1 HAGCYDGSD
10 PEVPVE
16 TILQDARY
24 GLRMLSKS
32 PGLAAVA
39 ILTLA
44 LGIGANTAIF
54 SIVNGV
60 LLRPLPFPAPD
71 RLAMLWERQADGNIS
86 NTSYATFV
94 DWKRESRSFAGMA
107 AISSWQPTL
116 VKEPG
121 AQVLTGFRVS
131 ANLFEVLG
139 VQPERGRSFLASEDA
154 PGKNLVVMLSHDLW
168 RRSFGGNPEIVG
180 ESIALGSRSYLIV
193 GVLPK
198 EMPSVFSFDARKP
211 ADIYSPLGYDIT
223 LPYACRTCRHL
234 RAIARI
240 KEPLSLPQA
249 RSELGRLSEA
259 LFRQYPGDY
268 PVAGVSMVPLDA
280 HLVGDARPVLVALLG
295 AVGFFLL

>member
-1 HAGCYDGSD
+1 M
-10 PEVPVE
+10 E

-139 VQPERGRSFLASEDA
+139 VQPERGRTFLASEDA

-168 RRSFGGNPEIVG
+168 RRSFGGDPEIVG
-180 ESIALGSRSYLIV
+180 KSIALGSRSYVVV

-240 KEPLSLPQA
+240 KEPLSLPQRWWLA
-249 RSELGRLSEA
+249 SRPHSLGTALAPVRHRHRSRS
-259 LFRQYPGDY
+259 
-268 PVAGVSMVPLDA
+268 
-280 HLVGDARPVLVALLG
+280 
-295 AVGFFLL
+295 